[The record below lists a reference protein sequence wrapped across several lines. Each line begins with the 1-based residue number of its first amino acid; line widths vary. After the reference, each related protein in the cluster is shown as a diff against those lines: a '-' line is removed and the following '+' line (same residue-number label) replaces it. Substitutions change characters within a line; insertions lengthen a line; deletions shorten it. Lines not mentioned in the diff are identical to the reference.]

1 MCVITAREQ
10 LQNYTLHKFLV
21 GMYPELLSTY
31 KAVYSTKTLYR
42 MKEYFSIHYYRF
54 VGFSSLESLII
65 VFIWALRIKQWVH
78 TGCPES
84 HLPKVF
90 SYISAISFNF
100 INNFFKNYRWLYR
113 VLFVWTTFHTTLQNY
128 HLWSKYENFAFS
140 RVSEH
145 SFNKSF
151 FVYLCCFT

>member
-42 MKEYFSIHYYRF
+42 MKEYFSIHYYSF

-78 TGCPES
+78 TGVRKVIYQKFFHIS
-84 HLPKVF
+84 LLFHLTLLT
-90 SYISAISFNF
+90 I
-100 INNFFKNYRWLYR
+100 FFKIIGDYTEFYLSERPFILLCKTITFDRIYKN
-113 VLFVWTTFHTTLQNY
+113 FV
-128 HLWSKYENFAFS
+128 
-140 RVSEH
+140 
-145 SFNKSF
+145 F
-151 FVYLCCFT
+151 FVRYK